1 MRRTLPNQRGKV
13 YNIFRSTV
21 QGRVD
26 AFKAIHMLLMA
37 TGFTENELIAST
49 MNTRV

>member
-1 MRRTLPNQRGKV
+1 LPNQRGKV
-13 YNIFRSTV
+13 YDIFAQVSK
-21 QGRVD
+21 GRAD

-37 TGFTENELIAST
+37 TGFTEKELIASI